1 MATRPVQLQRPLPFE
16 TRWKNRGLRFVRSAG
31 DDLISVS
38 VADPKKAQALATT
51 LREDGYWLEAVA
63 GIDSVVVR
71 FDSAAI
77 ARADAEKRLGNALE
91 NIPLQTA
98 TNKRLIEIPVVYGG
112 ECGPDFEF
120 VCEKLGLTRDEF
132 IALHCGKYTVDMLGF
147 TPGFAYIGGL
157 DKRLYIERLSEPRQC
172 IPAGSVGIAGG
183 RTGLYSL
190 PGPGGWPLIGRTS
203 KPLFDA
209 AADDPFTLSAGATV
223 IFKAVD
229 SL

>member
-1 MATRPVQLQRPLPFE
+1 VH
-16 TRWKNRGLRFVRSAG
+16 SAG

-38 VADPKKAQALATT
+38 VADPESAQALAAS
-51 LREDGYWLEAVA
+51 LRKSGDWLEAVG

-71 FDSAAI
+71 FDVACI
-77 ARADAEKRLGNALE
+77 ARDAAEKKLRAAVAESPKTLAKPDG
-91 NIPLQTA
+91 IV
-98 TNKRLIEIPVVYGG
+98 EIPIVYGG
-112 ECGPDFEF
+112 EFGPDLGMI
-120 VCEKLGLTRDEF
+120 CNKLNLGRDEF
-132 IALHCGKYTVDMLGF
+132 IALHCGSYTVDMLGF

-157 DKRLYIERLSEPRQC
+157 DERLTVERLGKPRQH

-203 KPLFDA
+203 KQLFDPA
-209 AADDPFTLSAGATV
+209 SDEPFTLAAGTRV
-223 IFKAVD
+223 IFSATD

>member
-1 MATRPVQLQRPLPFE
+1 M
-16 TRWKNRGLRFVRSAG
+16 RSAG
-31 DDLISVS
+31 DDLISIS
-38 VADPKKAQALATT
+38 VADPERAQALAAW
-51 LREDGYWLEAVA
+51 LRKSGRWLEAVA

-71 FDSAAI
+71 FDI
-77 ARADAEKRLGNALE
+77 ANVTRKDAEDCLNNALE
-91 NIPLQTA
+91 NVPLLKVK
-98 TNKRLIEIPVVYGG
+98 NEPVIEIPIVYGG
-112 ECGPDFEF
+112 EWGPDFEF

-132 IALHCGKYTVDMLGF
+132 IALHCGKYIVDMLGF

-157 DKRLYIERLSEPRQC
+157 DERLYIERLPEPRQY

-223 IFKAVD
+223 IFTAVD

>member
-1 MATRPVQLQRPLPFE
+1 M
-16 TRWKNRGLRFVRSAG
+16 RSAG

-38 VADPKKAQALATT
+38 MPDPEKAQALAAG
-51 LREDGYWLEAVA
+51 LRESGRWLEAVA

-71 FDSAAI
+71 FDLTNI
-77 ARADAEKRLGNALE
+77 ARADAEKWLLDTIGNVPVLAVRKE
-91 NIPLQTA
+91 PAIV
-98 TNKRLIEIPVVYGG
+98 IPVVYGG

-120 VCEKLGLTRDEF
+120 VCEKLALTRDEL
-132 IALHCGKYTVDMLGF
+132 IALHCGEYTVDMLGF
-147 TPGFAYIGGL
+147 IPGFAYIGGL
-157 DKRLYIERLSEPRQC
+157 DDRLFIGRLPEPRQH

-203 KPLFDA
+203 KRLFDA
-209 AADDPFTLSAGATV
+209 AADEPFTLSAGATV
-223 IFKAVD
+223 IFTAVD

>member
-1 MATRPVQLQRPLPFE
+1 M
-16 TRWKNRGLRFVRSAG
+16 RSAG

-38 VADPKKAQALATT
+38 VADPEKAQALAAG
-51 LREDGYWLEAVA
+51 LRESGYWLEAVA

-71 FDSAAI
+71 FEIANI
-77 ARADAEKRLGNALE
+77 ARTDAEKYLNISVENAP
-91 NIPLQTA
+91 PLRA
-98 TNKRLIEIPVVYGG
+98 KNKLIIEIPVVYGG

-120 VCEKLGLTRDEF
+120 VCEKLALTGDEL
-132 IALHCGKYTVDMLGF
+132 IAMHCGEYTVDMLGF

-157 DKRLYIERLSEPRQC
+157 DERLFIERLPEPRQH

-183 RTGLYSL
+183 RTGIYSL
-190 PGPGGWPLIGRTS
+190 PGPGGWPLIGRTA

-209 AADDPFTLSAGATV
+209 AADEPFTLAAGATV
-223 IFKAVD
+223 IFTAVD